1 MVNCSYPER
10 VRDAKP
16 AEVIEDILVIGASIL
31 IYATEIQPPPCQT
44 GL

>member
-16 AEVIEDILVIGASIL
+16 AEVIEDILVMAPQS
-31 IYATEIQPPPCQT
+31 
-44 GL
+44 